1 MSLLVEHPFFQDC
14 QFFILRGFPWGSIV
28 ASCSP
33 ASRRLLGHSAC
44 GIEEPKKE
52 EKHKQKPDCAPCP
65 AAELAGKPDQALPPL
80 PDWAPPLDQGLQA
93 ALPTMNPRAVGFLL
107 HTPKDQ
113 ESEWKEQS
121 VKLLENL
128 GLDRL
133 NRNWN
138 SRLFQFHTNEKILQK
153 VRT

>member
-1 MSLLVEHPFFQDC
+1 
-14 QFFILRGFPWGSIV
+14 
-28 ASCSP
+28 
-33 ASRRLLGHSAC
+33 
-44 GIEEPKKE
+44 
-52 EKHKQKPDCAPCP
+52 
-65 AAELAGKPDQALPPL
+65 LPPL
-80 PDWAPPLDQGLQA
+80 PDWAPFGSRLTGGLA
-93 ALPTMNPRAVGFLL
+93 YDESMNPRAVGFIL

>member
-1 MSLLVEHPFFQDC
+1 MA
-14 QFFILRGFPWGSIV
+14 GFDSTADIKKRAPLEDV
-28 ASCSP
+28 D
-33 ASRRLLGHSAC
+33 SAYLFDD
-44 GIEEPKKE
+44 P
-52 EKHKQKPDCAPCP
+52 
-65 AAELAGKPDQALPPL
+65 
-80 PDWAPPLDQGLQA
+80 GLHA

>member
-1 MSLLVEHPFFQDC
+1 VSLLVEHPFFQDC

-80 PDWAPPLDQGLQA
+80 PDWAPFG
-93 ALPTMNPRAVGFLL
+93 
-107 HTPKDQ
+107 
-113 ESEWKEQS
+113 
-121 VKLLENL
+121 
-128 GLDRL
+128 
-133 NRNWN
+133 
-138 SRLFQFHTNEKILQK
+138 SRLTGGLAYDESSCRGLFITHAERSGERIERAERQALRKSGLGPAEPKLELSLVSVSHQ
-153 VRT
+153 